1 MKSKKNI
8 LPKIKKKEIKKIIKS
23 YDYEEFRNFIKNDLF
38 VVGSLEQL
46 EKICSNI
53 KDIPVWKLSLYRSL
67 LKDIEN
73 GEFFTVREINS
84 RLFENVSK
92 NNVTINNNNNTI
104 TIIDWSGDKLI
115 TENFKADGTNAE
127 QDCIETVP
135 YTDKSASDT

>member
-73 GEFFTVREINS
+73 GEFFTLREINA

-115 TENFKADGTNAE
+115 TENFKSDGTNAE

>member
-73 GEFFTVREINS
+73 GEFFTLREINS

>member
-73 GEFFTVREINS
+73 GEFFTVREINA

>member
-135 YTDKSASDT
+135 YTDKSSSDT